1 MERERPTL
9 IWNSRFEYNGI
20 VYLETAENMNYYDI
34 QPRTVL
40 IYYVEIFIYPSLKIQ
55 LFRIL
60 CGLIAFETSRFNISL
75 LFQDNN
81 TGQSVLDVAFRHLNL
96 LETAYFGLRFLD
108 PEGQTHWLDPAKKLS
123 RQLKG
128 PDPYTLYFGVK
139 FYAADPCKL
148 LEEIT
153 RYQFFLQVKQDILQ
167 GRLPVTFDLAA
178 ELGAYIIQSELGD
191 YDPRR
196 HSPGYVSEFR
206 FLSNQTLE
214 LESRIAELHK
224 TLVGQLPSVAELNY
238 LDKVKWLDMYG
249 VDLHPVLG
257 EDNVEYFLGLT
268 PSGIIVLRNKNTV
281 GNYYWPRISKIY
293 FKGRYFMLRVT
304 DKNNDENTYGFE
316 TPSKAACKHLWKCCV
331 EHHAF
336 FRLVQ
341 VSPTTPDIFA
351 LGSRFRYSGRT
362 EKQAVRDA
370 QLKVRTPPPFS
381 RTPSRRYQ
389 RRIVEGANDTSQAE
403 ETVKIDHY
411 QSSEIKHVSIPQ
423 PAQSFD
429 SPYRATCNTST
440 TDVRHRSD
448 SPRSTRSAPWS
459 QPHSRGLYN
468 SSVPPSPRSVRSAGP
483 RYRSSSVDSQSSNDS
498 RSCKSRRKHRSRMTS
513 DNESEL
519 SKGSNRSHR
528 KHRRHRSRGN
538 RRDSG
543 SEQES
548 TSHRR
553 KSRSRRS
560 DSHYELVDSGSQWRE
575 VQRKHSAEGALTQQS
590 TLISNKRSGYTNS
603 GMESE
608 SELSYRKHRRQRKH
622 RSRSRSPDSKV
633 WLPDELKKHLEFNLI
648 DTSGMSESQL
658 REIPY
663 TVVQTNNAKQMKIKH
678 LQWGKGDGSSPNE
691 KRTESPPPPYS
702 PQISEANRVRM
713 RVNHSSLKAHSP
725 SGNADLI
732 SMTTSSIASN
742 SSTQSNPNM
751 LPRMLD
757 SLSIADNYSFNG
769 SQRSGKSSRVG
780 SSALYGNP
788 NTLLGGL
795 SNGYQDSDSTRVSH
809 EHTDSG
815 LGGEQDLAYSS
826 ERSSDSTK
834 QGQGTNKGNCGESRI
849 GLIPVSKS
857 FTSDYQP
864 LNPQQLYPSHSGNM
878 AGSRAKQ
885 ALNAGKSSVYK
896 QEADSRYGQFKPSRI
911 TYNAYNASNNAA
923 TTHLEGVSHKQQADA
938 RPIFIRTGSKTS
950 NASSNSHLTDHNNSS
965 LRGSLRSIASN
976 PVTNG
981 NETGPLRVQ
990 YRMGSSLRSKC
1001 SVISDTKSEFDDN
1014 YIYSSHIT
1022 DTNQNINEF
1031 SRCQSRSTRST
1042 HNSAK
1047 PPLPPI
1053 SNRSRSASLEYVLTP
1068 LIRSS
1073 QHRSRPQ

>member
-1 MERERPTL
+1 GAKCESSIGGGTGTPRCLVYPQ
-9 IWNSRFEYNGI
+9 IDNS
-20 VYLETAENMNYYDI
+20 
-34 QPRTVL
+34 
-40 IYYVEIFIYPSLKIQ
+40 
-55 LFRIL
+55 
-60 CGLIAFETSRFNISL
+60 
-75 LFQDNN
+75 
-81 TGQSVLDVAFRHLNL
+81 TGQGILDVAFRHLNL

-108 PEGQTHWLDPAKKLS
+108 QEGQTHWLDPAKKLG
-123 RQLKG
+123 RQLRG
-128 PDPYTLYFGVK
+128 ADPYTLYFGVK

-167 GRLPVTFDLAA
+167 GRLPVSFELAA
-178 ELGAYIIQSELGD
+178 ELGAYIVQSELGD

-214 LESRIAELHK
+214 LETRIAELHK

-238 LDKVKWLDMYG
+238 LDKVKWLEMYG

-304 DKNNDENTYGFE
+304 DKNNDESTYGFE

-370 QLKVRTPPPFS
+370 QIKVRTPPSFS

-389 RRIVEGANDTSQAE
+389 RRIVEGANDGLQLE
-403 ETVKIDHY
+403 EPVKIDHY
-411 QSSEIKHVSIPQ
+411 QPPEIKHVSIPQ
-423 PAQSFD
+423 PAQSLE

-440 TDVRHRSD
+440 TETRQRSD
-448 SPRSTRSAPWS
+448 SPRSTRSAPWT

-498 RSCKSRRKHRSRMTS
+498 RSCKRRKHRSRMTS

-519 SKGSNRSHR
+519 SKCSGRSHR

-543 SEQES
+543 SEQENQ
-548 TSHRR
+548 SHRR
-553 KSRSRRS
+553 KSLSRSRRS

-575 VQRKHSAEGALTQQS
+575 VQRKQAAEGNASTIQQANV
-590 TLISNKRSGYTNS
+590 ISSRRSGS
-603 GMESE
+603 GYPIETESE
-608 SELSYRKHRRQRKH
+608 ISYRNRRRNRKH
-622 RSRSRSPDSKV
+622 RSRSRSPEGKA
-633 WLPDELKKHLEFNLI
+633 WLPDELKKHLEFDLI
-648 DTSGMSESQL
+648 DTTGMSESQL

-663 TVVQTNNAKQMKIKH
+663 TVVQTNHAKQLKIKH
-678 LQWGKGDGSSPNE
+678 LQWSKGEMQGE
-691 KRTESPPPPYS
+691 KRIDSPPPPYS
-702 PQISEANRVRM
+702 PQISEASRIRSM
-713 RVNHSSLKAHSP
+713 RTGACGKSQSP
-725 SGNADLI
+725 SLSANMEL
-732 SMTTSSIASN
+732 MTKTASSIASS
-742 SSTQSNPNM
+742 SSTHSNSNNM
-751 LPRMLD
+751 LPSCSKNDFVRMLD
-757 SLSIADNYSFNG
+757 QLGISDNYSYG
-769 SQRSGKSSRVG
+769 SQRSGKNGRVG

-795 SNGYQDSDSTRVSH
+795 SNGYHDSPDSPRVSH

-815 LGGEQDLAYSS
+815 LGGEQDCAYSS
-826 ERSSDSTK
+826 ERSSDSAKHGTK
-834 QGQGTNKGNCGESRI
+834 SSTDTRV

-864 LNPQQLYPSHSGNM
+864 PTHHNYPSHNVGMQRN
-878 AGSRAKQ
+878 KQ
-885 ALNAGKSSVYK
+885 SHTYNKTVYK
-896 QEADSRYGQFKPSRI
+896 AGDCKYGQQSKASPRISPNYNLGAIDHKPSDRN
-911 TYNAYNASNNAA
+911 TF
-923 TTHLEGVSHKQQADA
+923 TRL
-938 RPIFIRTGSKTS
+938 GSKTS
-950 NASSNSHLTDHNNSS
+950 NTSYNNSRLSTPEHNTS
-965 LRGSLRSIASN
+965 LRGSLRSIASS

-981 NETGPLRVQ
+981 NEGPLRLQ
-990 YRMGSSLRSKC
+990 YRMSSSIRSK
-1001 SVISDTKSEFDDN
+1001 SSAASDLDDN
-1014 YIYSSHIT
+1014 YMYAYNRA
-1022 DTNQNINEF
+1022 DKNQNLNQF
-1031 SRCQSRSTRST
+1031 SRCQSSRST
-1042 HNSAK
+1042 HSTSAK
-1047 PPLPPI
+1047 PPLPPL
-1053 SNRSRSASLEYVLTP
+1053 SSRSRSISLEYVLTP
-1068 LIRSS
+1068 LIRSTQS
-1073 QHRSRPQ
+1073 HRPT